1 MTPPAK
7 PSLRVAAVCVL
18 GRPVITPK
26 QNQARGQL
34 LAQIVTGI
42 HEKGWARLDALVL
55 PGGFYRLP
63 RPVGHLA
70 GPKRLASLTG
80 QACLVAARRQL
91 DRLQDRS
98 AGCLLVTGMLAD
110 PSDTRQR
117 QEQLSVALSTER
129 VVGLSRKLF
138 PTAAEGEGRRQTV
151 PCAEDYGSTDRLVT
165 LPSGAKAIL
174 SACYDLFGL
183 TETPGEASSRYHAIR
198 ALRTGQKILRIGNDG
213 FKQLRRQCLADWAS
227 LLTKEKP
234 DLAIATIHGFERPG
248 LDGFWQRHGIAAASA
263 AMQGRFVVGSAHFED
278 WLPAVEQSTLASI
291 NVPPKHLTAGTARK
305 AHRLAPKDCIAI
317 EKDGEPVALV
327 RLFEA
332 PIRGSAAPRRK
343 TPAP

>member
-18 GRPVITPK
+18 GRPAATPK
-26 QNQARGQL
+26 LNQARGQL
-34 LAQIVTGI
+34 LVQIVTGI
-42 HEKGWARLDALVL
+42 HERGWGGLDALVL
-55 PGGFYRLP
+55 PGGFYRLA
-63 RPVGHLA
+63 RPVGHQA

-80 QACLVAARRQL
+80 QACLAAARRQL
-91 DRLQDRS
+91 ERLQDAS
-98 AGCLLVTGMLAD
+98 PGCLLVTGLLAD

-117 QEQLSVALSTER
+117 QEQLSAALSTER
-129 VVGLSRKLF
+129 VVGLARKLF

-151 PCAEDYGSTDRLVT
+151 PCAEDYGSPDRLAT

-198 ALRTGQKILRIGNDG
+198 ALRTGQKILRMGDQG
-213 FKQLRRQCLADWAS
+213 FKQLRRQCLADWSS
-227 LLTKEKP
+227 LLAKEKP

-263 AMQGRFVVGSAHFED
+263 AMQGRFVVGAAHFED
-278 WLPAVEQSTLASI
+278 WLPAPGQSTLASMG
-291 NVPPKHLTAGTARK
+291 VSRRHLTAGTARK
-305 AHRLAPKDCIAI
+305 AHRLAPKDTVLI
-317 EKDGEPVALV
+317 EKDGEPLALV

-332 PIRGSAAPRRK
+332 AIQPRK
-343 TPAP
+343 

>member
-18 GRPVITPK
+18 GRPASIPK

-42 HEKGWARLDALVL
+42 HERGWARLDALVL
-55 PGGFYRLP
+55 PGGFCRLA
-63 RPVGHLA
+63 RPIGHLT
-70 GPKRLASLTG
+70 GPKRLANLSS
-80 QACLVAARRQL
+80 QACLLVARRQL
-91 DRLQDRS
+91 GRLQDAS
-98 AGCLLVTGMLAD
+98 PGCLLVTGLLAD
-110 PSDTRQR
+110 PSDARHR
-117 QEQLSVALSTER
+117 QEQLSVALSGER
-129 VVGLSRKLF
+129 VVGLARKLF

-198 ALRTGQKILRIGNDG
+198 ALRSGQKILRMGDQG
-213 FKQLRRQCLADWAS
+213 FKQLRRQCLADWS
-227 LLTKEKP
+227 NLLVREKP

-263 AMQGRFVVGSAHFED
+263 AIQGRFVVGAAHFEE
-278 WLPAVEQSTLASI
+278 WLPAPGQSTLASMG
-291 NVPPKHLTAGTARK
+291 VPRRHLTAGTARK
-305 AHRLAPKDCIAI
+305 AHRLAPKDTVLI
-317 EKDGEPVALV
+317 EKDGEPLALV

-332 PIRGSAAPRRK
+332 PIKPAATSK
-343 TPAP
+343 AKAVAP

>member
-1 MTPPAK
+1 MNPPAK

-18 GRPVITPK
+18 GRPASTPK
-26 QNQARGQL
+26 QNQPRGQL

-42 HEKGWARLDALVL
+42 HERGWAALDALLL
-55 PGGFYRLP
+55 PGGFFRLN

-70 GPKRLASLTG
+70 GSRRLTSLQA
-80 QACLVAARRQL
+80 QACLSAARRQL

-117 QEQLSVALSTER
+117 QEQLSVALSAER
-129 VVGLSRKLF
+129 VVGLARKLF

-165 LPSGAKAIL
+165 LPCGAKAIL

-183 TETPGEASSRYHAIR
+183 TETPGGASSRYHAIR
-198 ALRTGQKILRIGNDG
+198 ALRTGQKILRMGDQG
-213 FKQLRRQCLADWAS
+213 FKQLRRQCLADWS
-227 LLTKEKP
+227 NLLTKEKP
-234 DLAIATIHGFERPG
+234 HVAIATIHGFERPG

-263 AMQGRFVVGSAHFED
+263 AMQGRFVVGAAHFED
-278 WLPAVEQSTLASI
+278 WLPAPGQSTLAS
-291 NVPPKHLTAGTARK
+291 VGVSRKHLTAGTARK
-305 AHRLAPKDCIAI
+305 AHRLAPKDTIQI
-317 EKDGEPVALV
+317 EKDAEVIALV

-332 PIRGSAAPRRK
+332 PMKPAAPSK
-343 TPAP
+343 AKAAAP

>member
-1 MTPPAK
+1 MTLPAK
-7 PSLRVAAVCVL
+7 PSLRVAAVCVF
-18 GRPVITPK
+18 GRPAATPK
-26 QNQARGQL
+26 LNQPRGQL
-34 LAQIVTGI
+34 LAQIVTSI
-42 HEKGWARLDALVL
+42 HESGWDGLDALVL
-55 PGGFYRLP
+55 PGGFFRLP

-80 QACLVAARRQL
+80 QASLVAARRQL
-91 DRLQDRS
+91 CRLQDRS
-98 AGCLLVTGMLAD
+98 PGCLMVTGLLAD

-117 QEQLSVALSTER
+117 QEQLSVALSAER
-129 VVGLSRKLF
+129 VVGLARKLF

-198 ALRTGQKILRIGNDG
+198 ALRTGQKILRMGDQG
-213 FKQLRRQCLADWAS
+213 FKQLRRQCLADWSS

-263 AMQGRFVVGSAHFED
+263 AMQGRFVVGAAHFED
-278 WLPAVEQSTLASI
+278 WLPAPKQSTLASMG
-291 NVPPKHLTAGTARK
+291 VPRRHLTAGTARK
-305 AHRLAPKDCIAI
+305 AHRLAPKDTVLI
-317 EKDGEPVALV
+317 EKNGEPLALV

-332 PIRGSAAPRRK
+332 AIQPRK
-343 TPAP
+343 

>member
-18 GRPVITPK
+18 GRPATTPK

-42 HEKGWARLDALVL
+42 HERGWAGLDALVL

-80 QACLVAARRQL
+80 QACLMAARRQL

-98 AGCLLVTGMLAD
+98 VGCLLVTGMLAD
-110 PSDTRQR
+110 PSDARQR
-117 QEQLSVALSTER
+117 PEQLSVALSTER

-198 ALRTGQKILRIGNDG
+198 ALRAGQKILRMGDEG
-213 FKQLRRQCLADWAS
+213 FKPLRRQCLTDWAN
-227 LLTKEKP
+227 LLTTEKP

-263 AMQGRFVVGSAHFED
+263 AMQGRFVVGAAHFEE
-278 WLPAVEQSTLASI
+278 WLPAAEQSTLASI
-291 NVPPKHLTAGTARK
+291 NVPPKHLAAGIARK
-305 AHRLAPKDCIAI
+305 AHRLAPRDCIAV
-317 EKDGEPVALV
+317 EKDGEPIALV

-332 PIRGSAAPRRK
+332 AINGPAAPKRK
-343 TPAP
+343 TSAP

>member
-1 MTPPAK
+1 MTQPAK

-18 GRPVITPK
+18 GRPVSTPK

-42 HEKGWARLDALVL
+42 QERGWGGLDALVL

-80 QACLVAARRQL
+80 QTCLVAARRQL
-91 DRLQDRS
+91 GRLQDAS
-98 AGCLLVTGMLAD
+98 PGCLLVTGLLAN

-117 QEQLSVALSTER
+117 QEQLSVALSAER
-129 VVGLSRKLF
+129 VVGLARKLF

-151 PCAEDYGSTDRLVT
+151 PCAEDYSSTDRLVT

-174 SACYDLFGL
+174 SACYDLFGM
-183 TETPGEASSRYHAIR
+183 TEIPGEASSRYHAIR
-198 ALRTGQKILRIGNDG
+198 ALRSGQKILRMGDQG
-213 FKQLRRQCLADWAS
+213 FKQLRRQCLVDWS
-227 LLTKEKP
+227 NLLAREKP
-234 DLAIATIHGFERPG
+234 DLAMATIHGFERPG

-263 AMQGRFVVGSAHFED
+263 ARQGRFVVGAAHFED
-278 WLPAVEQSTLASI
+278 WLPAPGQSTLASI
-291 NVPPKHLTAGTARK
+291 GVPRRHLTAGTARN
-305 AHRLAPKDCIAI
+305 AHRLAPKDTILI
-317 EKDGEPVALV
+317 EKDGEPLALV

-332 PIRGSAAPRRK
+332 AIQPRK
-343 TPAP
+343 

>member
-18 GRPVITPK
+18 GRPVSTPK
-26 QNQARGQL
+26 QNQAQGQL

-42 HEKGWARLDALVL
+42 HERSWGGLDALVL

-63 RPVGHLA
+63 RPVGHLTA
-70 GPKRLASLTG
+70 QKRLASLTR
-80 QACLVAARRQL
+80 QACLSAARRQL
-91 DRLQDRS
+91 GRLQDAS
-98 AGCLLVTGMLAD
+98 PGCLLVTGLLAD

-117 QEQLSVALSTER
+117 QEQLSVALSAER
-129 VVGLSRKLF
+129 VVGLARKLF

-151 PCAEDYGSTDRLVT
+151 PCAEDYCSPDRLVI

-198 ALRTGQKILRIGNDG
+198 ALRIGQKILRMGDDG
-213 FKQLRRQCLADWAS
+213 FKQLRRQCLADWS
-227 LLTKEKP
+227 KLLAQEKP

-263 AMQGRFVVGSAHFED
+263 AMQGRFVVGAAHFED
-278 WLPAVEQSTLASI
+278 WLPAPGQSTLASI
-291 NVPPKHLTAGTARK
+291 NVPRRHLTAGTARK
-305 AHRLAPKDCIAI
+305 AHRLAPKDSVLI
-317 EKDGEPVALV
+317 EKDGEPLALV

-332 PIRGSAAPRRK
+332 AILPRK
-343 TPAP
+343 